1 MGFIQILDARW
12 IILVLAVVK
21 PSYGTVAWDSA
32 CGVSKG
38 CFPDCQSSG
47 CSYLVTWDPAAGS
60 TITFNMK
67 ADESETNMYLALGFS
82 SDLRMGDDSVVACFP
97 PSGSNAASVQSWF
110 NEGDDSDPLSPS
122 STGLSGTAVT
132 QSNGVISCDFTRDVS
147 VSGNSQFFDLNTQYR
162 LMLVLGEAEYE
173 DGAWKMEEHHMIPWT
188 SDGKV
193 NFLSTSIY
201 SLYKLNSPLVKL
213 HGIMMVLAW
222 MLCCTVGIVIARYQ
236 KDMLPDKKLFD
247 TKYWFQLHRGSMI
260 GLVVFGV
267 IGFIP
272 IFVELEGYSQLT
284 PPSSKSATKAHPI
297 LGIICTV
304 IMFLNPVMGLLR
316 PGGDHKLRPL
326 FNWAHLGVGVIGHI
340 LAVVA
345 TMMGLAMERS
355 DIPVGGLITGLIW
368 LGVIFIFAIIMEVLK
383 WRDNKNKQTVDTK
396 NAANGMEMEEKK
408 EEKQKQATSLNF
420 ILFLVFCVV
429 MFCFFIAIMAVI
441 AAS

>member
-82 SDLRMGDDSVVACFP
+82 SDLRM
-97 PSGSNAASVQSWF
+97 
-110 NEGDDSDPLSPS
+110 S

-222 MLCCTVGIVIARYQ
+222 MLCCTVGI
-236 KDMLPDKKLFD
+236 
-247 TKYWFQLHRGSMI
+247 LHRGSMI

-272 IFVELEGYSQLT
+272 IFVELEGYSQ
-284 PPSSKSATKAHPI
+284 
-297 LGIICTV
+297 
-304 IMFLNPVMGLLR
+304 PVMGLLR

-368 LGVIFIFAIIMEVLK
+368 LGVIVIFAIIMEVLK

>member
-1 MGFIQILDARW
+1 
-12 IILVLAVVK
+12 
-21 PSYGTVAWDSA
+21 
-32 CGVSKG
+32 
-38 CFPDCQSSG
+38 
-47 CSYLVTWDPAAGS
+47 
-60 TITFNMK
+60 MK

-82 SDLRMGDDSVVACFP
+82 SDLRM
-97 PSGSNAASVQSWF
+97 
-110 NEGDDSDPLSPS
+110 S

-201 SLYKLNSPLVKL
+201 SLYKLNSPL
-213 HGIMMVLAW
+213 
-222 MLCCTVGIVIARYQ
+222 
-236 KDMLPDKKLFD
+236 
-247 TKYWFQLHRGSMI
+247 LHRGSMI

-272 IFVELEGYSQLT
+272 IFVELEGYSQ
-284 PPSSKSATKAHPI
+284 
-297 LGIICTV
+297 
-304 IMFLNPVMGLLR
+304 PVMGLLR

-383 WRDNKNKQTVDTK
+383 WRDNKNKRDIPQLYSVSGILCGDV
-396 NAANGMEMEEKK
+396 
-408 EEKQKQATSLNF
+408 
-420 ILFLVFCVV
+420 LFLHRYHGCHRRQLDLHVQRFMTSPC
-429 MFCFFIAIMAVI
+429 CAVSCI
-441 AAS
+441 DNIY